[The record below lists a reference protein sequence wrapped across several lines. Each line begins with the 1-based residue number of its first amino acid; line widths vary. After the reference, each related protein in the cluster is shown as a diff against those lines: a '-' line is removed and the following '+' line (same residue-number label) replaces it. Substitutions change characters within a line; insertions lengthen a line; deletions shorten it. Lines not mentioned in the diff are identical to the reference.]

1 MTRIV
6 PGSASAQKTLL
17 PAPPPTNAA
26 VTRVMRANRQK
37 DTGPELAIRSE
48 LHRRGLRYRVHVQP
62 VPGLRCNADVVFGGA
77 RIAVFVDGCW
87 WHGCPEHRSLPKANR
102 DWWDAKI
109 QRTVERDRRNDAAL
123 AEAGWLAIRI
133 WEHEQPSTA
142 ARRIEAELK
151 LRRPR

>member
-1 MTRIV
+1 
-6 PGSASAQKTLL
+6 
-17 PAPPPTNAA
+17 
-26 VTRVMRANRQK
+26 
-37 DTGPELAIRSE
+37 
-48 LHRRGLRYRVHVQP
+48 
-62 VPGLRCNADVVFGGA
+62 LRCNADVVFGGA